1 MIRNIIFDLGNVVIE
16 WNADRV
22 YDKHFTTAELKNE
35 FYATTRIKELNVE
48 LDRGLA
54 FDKGLSQLAE
64 KHPHYHEAIWK
75 WKHSWTEMIGRE
87 FSKTINI
94 MHELKAKGYNLYALT
109 NWSAETFIYAEDN
122 FSWLKEFID
131 IVVSGREGLIK
142 PEPDIFNLLL
152 KRNRL
157 VANECVFI
165 DDTLPNIIAARE
177 LGMIGIHF
185 KSPQQLYTDLQ
196 QLQIV

>member
-1 MIRNIIFDLGNVVIE
+1 
-16 WNADRV
+16 
-22 YDKHFTTAELKNE
+22 
-35 FYATTRIKELNVE
+35 
-48 LDRGLA
+48 
-54 FDKGLSQLAE
+54 
-64 KHPHYHEAIWK
+64 
-75 WKHSWTEMIGRE
+75 
-87 FSKTINI
+87 